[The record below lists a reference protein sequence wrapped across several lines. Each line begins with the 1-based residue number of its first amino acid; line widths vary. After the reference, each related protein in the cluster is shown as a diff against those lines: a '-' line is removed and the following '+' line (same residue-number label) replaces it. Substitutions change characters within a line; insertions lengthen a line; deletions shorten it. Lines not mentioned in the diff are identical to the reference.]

1 VSAPAERP
9 VLLIVDDE
17 PSILSALRRALRREA
32 FEVVTA
38 DSGAA
43 ALRVLG
49 ERRVDALLTDHKM
62 PGMSG
67 LELVREVAAR
77 HPGIPTF
84 LLTGWAAELDPAEL
98 RRLGIR
104 ALVGKPWED
113 AELKARLREVLGG

>member
-1 VSAPAERP
+1 VTPPAERP

-17 PSILSALRRALRREA
+17 PGILSALRRALRREGY
-32 FEVVTA
+32 EIVTA
-38 DSGAA
+38 GSGAA
-43 ALRVLG
+43 ALRVLR

-67 LELVREVAAR
+67 LELIREVAAQW
-77 HPGIPTF
+77 PGLPKL

-98 RRLGIR
+98 GRLGIR

-113 AELKARLREVLGG
+113 AELKARLREALA